1 MVHLWIDFYCGA
13 MQDFALCDIYY
24 IYASLGCVQLKKFSY
39 F

>member
-24 IYASLGCVQLKKFSY
+24 IYLFRMCTIKEI
-39 F
+39 